1 MSDFFKLFFWFSIFQ
16 TIVGTSVFF
25 SRASGSFVSSA
36 AGLRHFLRV
45 CRNQKPRM
53 KGLCWHPGYFQT
65 AVIKKSASIWDE
77 KATPVTLF
85 CNISSELLPSDKL
98 ASLIPGEQFV
108 FYPANVLL
116 PLSLST
122 LTCTKAFYFVFY
134 IYLFKKSKKVV
145 HYYHWQK
152 KSESAGNRSGIKS
165 VNLLVL
171 LARAIRKRF
180 S

>member
-145 HYYHWQK
+145 RYYHWQK

-171 LARAIRKRF
+171 LARAICKRF

>member
-1 MSDFFKLFFWFSIFQ
+1 MSDFFKLFFLFSIFQ
-16 TIVGTSVFF
+16 TILGTRVFF

-36 AGLRHFLRV
+36 AGLRHLLRV
-45 CRNQKPRM
+45 GRNEKPRM
-53 KGLCWHPGYFQT
+53 KGLWHPGYFQT

-98 ASLIPGEQFV
+98 ASPIPGEQFV

>member
-16 TIVGTSVFF
+16 TILGTRVFF

-45 CRNQKPRM
+45 GRNEKPRM
-53 KGLCWHPGYFQT
+53 KGLWHPGYFQT

-98 ASLIPGEQFV
+98 ASPIPGEQFV